1 MPECNL
7 STSCVF
13 YPKSI
18 EKTCVQKGKD
28 VKTLCSCADL
38 CGDCVCTHSQGRR
51 NKWGHWG
58 FSPIFLDLFVM
69 MGGGADYAQCIAMSL
84 TDLKTFHRA

>member
-1 MPECNL
+1 MPESL
-7 STSCVF
+7 VIVTFRPHVF

-38 CGDCVCTHSQGRR
+38 CGGCVH
-51 NKWGHWG
+51 
-58 FSPIFLDLFVM
+58 I
-69 MGGGADYAQCIAMSL
+69 
-84 TDLKTFHRA
+84 HRAVGTYGDIGDFPHLLVKNTLDPIHNHGGWGKM

>member
-1 MPECNL
+1 MPESEL
-7 STSCVF
+7 IVTFRPHVF

-38 CGDCVCTHSQGRR
+38 CGGCVHIHRAVGTYGDIGDFTPFDF
-51 NKWGHWG
+51 WT
-58 FSPIFLDLFVM
+58 LFVIV
-69 MGGGADYAQCIAMSL
+69 GARQIMSNAL
-84 TDLKTFHRA
+84 TDLKTYRRA

>member
-38 CGDCVCTHSQGRR
+38 CGDCVHILRAVGTNGDI
-51 NKWGHWG
+51 GD
-58 FSPIFLDLFVM
+58 FPLFILDLFVM